1 MIYGLKYI
9 GSGQSLDGSTYTAE
23 IWKKAHANGVTT
35 IVPATPAF
43 VVQWGQQGDDV
54 YTPIRPSSAELLV
67 FDKAKVLQAEIKDAD
82 EELFRLLILKGAN
95 VYWNGKILTDVFEDS
110 LNLRPESTKISAIDG
125 LGQLENY
132 AFDNVDRVSIVQCAA
147 DLLKKIGLGLNIR
160 FASNWFTPDI
170 LASED
175 PLARIYTERLA
186 ERGDSDEI
194 LSAREV
200 FEEYLLRFGL
210 QLHQSDNVWWVIQ
223 RELLGAASFKY
234 FEYDQDGVFVT
245 SVSNYNPAV
254 TIAEDA
260 QYGKR
265 LSDGRRPYKKAF
277 KTTTVIY
284 TPKAVSVQIPNG
296 DFEDW
301 PDPNQM
307 PTGWTKSDPALEVI
321 RTGEAMEGVY
331 SAQLSIYAGSY
342 KDDPPPYHIDGE
354 AGAVSATGRA
364 LWIKLAA
371 AIIPSES
378 LLALDYYHPSPTPRK
393 AYFSIYFGDYFL
405 KRHDRVNSWKLNSEC
420 LPYEDLIVFNDVG
433 LQSPSIGTQTWEL
446 ITPELPQNVGLL
458 TVRLWQAV
466 EFEYSGSEPMHMA
479 VKYDAFTIDVIKA
492 SGDVAAVTG
501 TKTVSNSVVLPN
513 SVNRDEATL
522 RIGDGP
528 TSATISHLT
537 IGFETPTGNW
547 KRGPYGAEQPTNTT
561 IDEMLAQTWLRAQ
574 KQPLEIHN
582 ATYIAR
588 SAAGALIEAHNV
600 LVIGSKRYA
609 FSYLERDLLAGHSG
623 GEWVEIRADDD
634 DLVTTVE
641 AIVEES
647 GENVVKRDTKYGD
660 GNVVGSKT
668 YADGFLGSG
677 WRIEKVNGKYKLTID
692 MLDVRGS
699 ASFAELLFL
708 QKRVFNG
715 SLIVGRTGTG
725 KVKKVEEIL
734 IGGG

>member
-1 MIYGLKYI
+1 MVYGLKYS
-9 GSGQSLDGSTYTAE
+9 GSDQSVDGSVYTAE
-23 IWKKAHANGVTT
+23 IWKLGHDDGVAA
-35 IVPATPAF
+35 IVLAEPAF
-43 VVQWGQQGDDV
+43 VVQWGQQGDDD

-82 EELFRLLILKGAN
+82 EELFRLLIKKGVN

-110 LNLRPESTKISAIDG
+110 LNLRPESTKICAIDG

-132 AFDNVDRVSIVQCAA
+132 AFDNEDRVSIVQCTA

-170 LASED
+170 LSSED

-194 LSAREV
+194 LSAKEI
-200 FEEYLLRFGL
+200 FEEYLWRFGL
-210 QLHQSDNVWWVIQ
+210 QVHQSDNVWWVIQ

-245 SVSNYNPAV
+245 SVSSYNPAV
-254 TIAEDA
+254 TITEEA

-284 TPKAVSVQIPNG
+284 VPKPLTAQVPNG
-296 DFEDW
+296 DFETW
-301 PDPNQM
+301 PDPDEM
-307 PTGWTKSDPALEVI
+307 PTGWTKSDPSLEVT
-321 RTGEAMEGVY
+321 RSGEAMEGIY
-331 SAQLSIYAGSY
+331 SALLSIYAGNY
-342 KDDPPPYHIDGE
+342 KDDPPPYHINAD
-354 AGAVSATGRA
+354 AGSVSATGRA
-364 LWIKLAA
+364 LQIKLAA
-371 AIIPSES
+371 ALIPSE
-378 LLALDYYHPSPTPRK
+378 LLQGLDDYHPSATPRK
-393 AYFSIYFGDYFL
+393 AYFSVYFGDYFL
-405 KRHDRVNSWKLNSEC
+405 KRDRRVNSWKLISEC
-420 LPYEDLIVFNDVG
+420 APYEDLIAFNDSG

-446 ITPELPQNVGLL
+446 ITPELPQSVGQL

-466 EFEYSGSEPMHMA
+466 EFEYSGSEPMHTA
-479 VKYDAFTIDVIKA
+479 VKYDAFTIEVIDA
-492 SGDVAAVTG
+492 SGDTATVTG
-501 TKTVSNSVVLPN
+501 TKTVSNSVILPN
-513 SVNRDEATL
+513 SVNRDEQTF

-528 TSATISHLT
+528 TSATPSHLSV
-537 IGFETPTGNW
+537 GSDLPTGNW
-547 KRGPYGAEQPTNTT
+547 KRGPYTVEEPTGMT
-561 IDEMLAQTWLRAQ
+561 IDQMLAQTWLRAQ
-574 KQPLEIHN
+574 KQSLEIHN

-588 SAAGALIEAHNV
+588 SAAGVLIEAHNV

-609 FSYLERDLLAGHSG
+609 FAFLERDLLAGHSG

-634 DLVTTVE
+634 DMLTTVE

-660 GNVVGSKT
+660 SNVVGSKT

-692 MLDVRGS
+692 MLDVRSS
-699 ASFAELLFL
+699 ASFAELLFQ

-734 IGGG
+734 IGG